1 MPKTATVPDVLS
13 GHAAEIWQSTFL
25 SAYDG
30 TCKDEGERKDE
41 CAARVAWSAVKEK
54 YKKDKDSGEWVA
66 KANMEEQDTYHLPI
80 SGADGQ
86 IPTPSGLPEEARE
99 IFEMAFEDALRMEC
113 TEAADPRKCAI
124 QKAWAKVNEK
134 YYKTDN
140 DEYVQRT
147 SVFSEFIGKSLAE
160 DFGMKITDPLA
171 FQQRR
176 EFGRQKR
183 KTLAKEGKALPWGGY
198 PIENCTD
205 VKNAVQAIGRAKDR
219 SRTIAHIKKHAKRL
233 GCTHFV
239 PKKWRDEGSAEEK
252 SVAAMEEK
260 KYLDDE
266 NRLAMAA
273 KSAGIDYNALLKRRS
288 VRAKEAAEDQAMLEA
303 GYGDTLAR
311 RTDDISSNEWANL
324 PVEQRTVGAVIWRRH
339 CLRKYDEAVENAIL
353 RGWKAEKNKF
363 RPAEW
368 IFKTWVDTPDG
379 WQLVR
384 AVMVRRHGEDEWRMK
399 EISRGASLSV
409 AIRVGPDEVRR

>member
-1 MPKTATVPDVLS
+1 
-13 GHAAEIWQSTFL
+13 
-25 SAYDG
+25 
-30 TCKDEGERKDE
+30 
-41 CAARVAWSAVKEK
+41 
-54 YKKDKDSGEWVA
+54 
-66 KANMEEQDTYHLPI
+66 MEEQETYHLPV

-113 TEAADPRKCAI
+113 TEAANPRKCAT

-134 YYKTDN
+134 YYQTEGGDF
-140 DEYVQRT
+140 VQRSPISKLAYKHFT
-147 SVFSEFIGKSLAE
+147 DFIGKSLAE

-176 EFGRQKR
+176 EFSRQKR
-183 KTLAKEGKALPWGGY
+183 KKLAKSGKALPWGGY

-233 GCTHFV
+233 GCSHLI
-239 PKKWRDEGSAEEK
+239 PKKWNGGESEEK

-260 KYLDDE
+260 KFLDDE

-288 VRAKEAAEDQAMLEA
+288 IRAKAAAEDQAMLEA
-303 GYGDTLAR
+303 GYGDCLAR
-311 RTDDISSNEWANL
+311 RPDDISSNEWANL
-324 PVEQRTVGAVIWRRH
+324 PFEQRTVGAVVWRRH
-339 CLRKYDEAVENAIL
+339 CIRKYDEAVEDAVL

-363 RPAEW
+363 RPEEW

-384 AVMVRRHGEDEWRMK
+384 AILVRSHGEDTWRMK